1 MMKNIFKDNNKNYIY
16 GGLYG
21 SSGAYIISKL
31 SKDFKN
37 IVIILDNNNEINN
50 LCNELRIFIDKNIY
64 INKFLDI
71 ESLPY
76 EEIIMDND
84 IISSRIQA
92 YNNILNYDQN
102 ITIASYS
109 SIIKKI
115 SPDIKKNNFF
125 NEINY
130 NYTYNNLIHIINELN
145 YERTEKVLNKGE
157 YAIRGPIIDVFSMVE
172 DEPIRVTFDD
182 KKIET
187 IKTFN
192 IHTQKT
198 KLLLNKFIL
207 SYYSEIIIDDDV
219 IKNYKVKSKKLFD
232 NEYLED
238 IEFSKITN
246 KINYPSSYN
255 ILPLLYNNTL
265 TLFDLLPN
273 NGIFLT
279 TKDIK
284 REISKIN
291 KRFLEYYKTYRNTK
305 YILKP
310 DNIIIN
316 YNEFLK
322 LIANYKKI
330 NLSNYKIIEN
340 ENNYNASIKKL
351 PSVLINNTYK
361 NPFQNL
367 KKFIDNNL
375 YKILICVNRDS
386 LKIEILNFLQL
397 SSVPHQEITNIEDF
411 YHNNKKKVCVLND
424 DIDEGFIDYK
434 LKIAFVSAKDIFGIR
449 SVSVQR
455 KKKNNFIE
463 EYISDISLL
472 EIDAPIVHD
481 NYGIGRYKGLINMD
495 IEGIQTELIK
505 IEYANSDVLYIPV
518 TSINLLKK
526 YTGHNGLNIPLHTLG
541 TNHWIKIKN
550 KAKNKIND
558 IAVELLEIE
567 SKRMSSKG
575 FSFETKIRD
584 YEKFIE
590 HFPFVETEDQNKTI
604 NEVVSDMSKLKPMDR
619 IICGDVGFGKTEVI
633 MRASF
638 IASMND
644 KQTMILAPT
653 TILVEQHFK
662 TFSKRFE
669 DTAINIGKLS
679 RLQSTRERSLLLK
692 NIVDGKVDIVI
703 GTHALLSRKIIFK
716 NLKLL
721 IIDEEHKF
729 GVRAKE
735 KIKKIKENI
744 DVISLT
750 ATPIPRT
757 LNAALSQIKDLSLIE
772 TPPENRKSIVTRIL
786 KWDSDIIKDAI
797 NREINRGG
805 QIYYVHNEI
814 KTMEKVIERIRLL
827 DLKIKI
833 GKIHGQLDNKIIE
846 NEMNRFLNKEYD
858 LLLCTSIIESGL
870 DIANVNTIIINN
882 SNKFGLSQLHQIRG
896 RVGRTGRQAYAYLII
911 PEKSMITKDAQKRLE
926 AIDSVSSLGGG
937 LEIATHD
944 LEIRG
949 AGEILGEEQSGQIYE
964 VGYAM
969 FTDLL
974 NKSIKLLKTGKSEIE
989 LNDIEVDV
997 NKSCL
1002 IPSDYINDIYTRL
1015 KYYKKIS
1022 SCKNKDEINIT
1033 KDEIIDIFGPIPEF
1047 LNNLFILTM
1056 LKLQIINKNIKY
1068 IKIINEDVKI
1078 EINDF
1083 EKIKTNNIIENAK
1096 SNEMKISKDN
1106 LIHFKADDVNFEN
1119 QSKSISNI
1127 INKLF

>member
-1 MMKNIFKDNNKNYIY
+1 MMKNIFKNNDKNYIY

-21 SSGAYIISKL
+21 SSGSYVISKL

-50 LCNELRIFIDKNIY
+50 LCNELRMFIDNNVY
-64 INKFLDI
+64 VNKFLDI

-76 EEIIMDND
+76 EEIITDND
-84 IISSRIQA
+84 IISSRIQT
-92 YNNILNYDQN
+92 YSNILNHDQN

-109 SIIKKI
+109 SIIKRI

-130 NYTYNNLIHIINELN
+130 DYTYNNLTHIISELN

-157 YAIRGPIIDVFSMVE
+157 YAIRGPIIDIFSMVE

-198 KLLLNKFIL
+198 KSLLNKFIL
-207 SYYSEIIIDDDV
+207 SYYSEIIIDDNV
-219 IKNYKVKSKKLFD
+219 IKNYKAKSNKLFD
-232 NEYLED
+232 NEYAED

-255 ILPLLYNNTL
+255 ILPLLYDNTL
-265 TLFDLLPN
+265 TLFDLLPK

-279 TKDIK
+279 TKDVEK
-284 REISKIN
+284 EISKIN
-291 KRFLEYYKTYRNTK
+291 ERYLEYYEAYSNTK

-310 DNIIIN
+310 DNIIIS

-322 LIANYKKI
+322 LITDYKKV

-340 ENNYNASIKKL
+340 KNNYNAPIKKL

-367 KKFIDNNL
+367 KKFIDNDL
-375 YKILICVNRDS
+375 YKILIYVNRNS
-386 LKIEILNFLQL
+386 LKTEIVNFLESFSISYKEITDIGDFYRNKKGLYILN
-397 SSVPHQEITNIEDF
+397 DA
-411 YHNNKKKVCVLND
+411 
-424 DIDEGFIDYK
+424 IDEGFIDYK
-434 LKIAFVSAKDIFGIR
+434 LKIALISAKDIFGIR
-449 SVSVQR
+449 SVSVQK

-472 EIDAPIVHD
+472 EINAPIVHD

-505 IEYANSDVLYIPV
+505 IEYANSDILYIPV

-526 YTGHNGLNIPLHTLG
+526 YTGHNGLNTPLHSLG

-575 FSFETKIRD
+575 FSFETKAKD
-584 YEKFIE
+584 YDKFID
-590 HFPFVETEDQNKTI
+590 HFPFVETEDQNKSI
-604 NEVVSDMSKLKPMDR
+604 NEVVSDMSKIKPMDR

-644 KQTMILAPT
+644 GQTMVLAPT

-669 DTAINIGKLS
+669 NTAINIGKLS
-679 RLQSTRERSLLLK
+679 RLQSAKDKSLLLK
-692 NIVDGKVDIVI
+692 KIADGKVDIII
-703 GTHALLSRKIIFK
+703 GTHALLSRKVIFK

-744 DVISLT
+744 DVLSLT

-757 LNAALSQIKDLSLIE
+757 LNAALSQIKDLSIIE
-772 TPPENRKSIVTRIL
+772 TPPENRKSIVTRVL
-786 KWDSDIIKDAI
+786 KWDSDIVKDAI

-814 KTMEKVIERIRLL
+814 KTMDKAIEKIKLL
-827 DLKIKI
+827 GLKVKI

-846 NEMNRFLNKEYD
+846 KEMSKFLNKEYD

-911 PEKSMITKDAQKRLE
+911 PEKSMITEDAQKRLE
-926 AIDSVSSLGGG
+926 AIDSVNSLGGG

-974 NKSIKLLKTGKSEIE
+974 NKSIKLLKTGEPETE
-989 LNDIEVDV
+989 LNNIEIDI

-1002 IPSDYINDIYTRL
+1002 IPADYINDIYTRL

-1022 SCKNKDEINIT
+1022 SCKNKDEINII

-1047 LNNLFILTM
+1047 LNNLFILTV
-1056 LKLQIINKNIKY
+1056 LKLKIMNKNIKY
-1068 IKIINEDVKI
+1068 IKIINQDVKI
-1078 EINDF
+1078 EINNF
-1083 EKIKTNNIIENAK
+1083 EKIKINNIIVNAK
-1096 SNEMKISKDN
+1096 NNEMKISKDN
-1106 LIHFKADDVNFEN
+1106 LIHFKADDIDFEN

-1127 INKLF
+1127 INKVL

>member
-1 MMKNIFKDNNKNYIY
+1 MKDIFKDNNKNYIY

-21 SSGAYIISKL
+21 SSSAYIINKL
-31 SKDFKN
+31 TNDFKN
-37 IVIILDNNNEINN
+37 IIIVLDNNNEINN
-50 LCNELRIFIDKNIY
+50 LYDELKIFIDKNIY

-76 EEIIMDND
+76 EDIIIDND
-84 IISSRIQA
+84 IISSRIQT
-92 YNNILNYDQN
+92 YNNILHNNKN

-109 SIIKKI
+109 SLLKKI

-125 NEINY
+125 NIVDYE
-130 NYTYNNLIHIINELN
+130 YTYGDLITIIKKLN
-145 YERTEKVLNKGE
+145 YERVEQILNKGE
-157 YAIRGPIIDVFSMVE
+157 YAVRGPIIDIFSMAE
-172 DEPIRVTFDD
+172 NKPIRITFDD

-198 KLLLNKFIL
+198 QLILNKFIL
-207 SYYSEIIIDDDV
+207 SCYSEININDHV
-219 IKNYKVKSKKLFD
+219 IKNYKNKSKQTFD
-232 NEYLED
+232 DEYQED
-238 IEFSKITN
+238 IEFSKIIN

-255 ILPLLYNNTL
+255 ILSLLYDTTL
-265 TLFDLLPN
+265 TLFDLLPK
-273 NGIFLT
+273 NGIYLT

-284 REISKIN
+284 KEILKIN
-291 KRFLEYYKTYRNTK
+291 KMFLEYYEIHNNTK
-305 YILKP
+305 YILEP
-310 DNIIIN
+310 SDIIIN
-316 YNEFLK
+316 NGEFLK
-322 LIANYKKI
+322 LISKYKKVK
-330 NLSNYKIIEN
+330 LSNYKIIDDKN
-340 ENNYNASIKKL
+340 SYNSSIKKL

-361 NPFQNL
+361 NPFHNL
-367 KKFIDNNL
+367 KKLIDINL
-375 YKILICVNRDS
+375 YKILIFIDRES
-386 LKIEILNFLQL
+386 LRTEILNFLQL
-397 SSVPHQEITNIEDF
+397 FSIQYQEITNIKEF
-411 YHNNKKKVCVLND
+411 YLTGKKKIYIINNN
-424 DIDEGFIDYK
+424 IDEGFIDYR
-434 LKIAFVSAKDIFGIR
+434 LKIALISAKDIFGIR
-449 SVSVQR
+449 SVSIQ
-455 KKKNNFIE
+455 KKKKTNFIE

-472 EIDAPIVHD
+472 EIEAPIVHD

-505 IEYANSDVLYIPV
+505 IEYANNDILYIPV

-526 YTGHNGLNIPLHTLG
+526 YTGHNGLNIPLHSLG

-567 SKRMSSKG
+567 SKRMSGKG
-575 FSFETKIRD
+575 FSFETKIKD
-584 YEKFIE
+584 YEKFISY
-590 HFPFVETEDQNKTI
+590 FPFIETEDQTKTI
-604 NEVVSDMSKLKPMDR
+604 NEVISDMSKTKPMDR
-619 IICGDVGFGKTEVI
+619 VVCGDVGFGKTEVI
-633 MRASF
+633 MRAAF

-669 DTAINIGKLS
+669 NTAINIGKLS
-679 RLQSTRERSLLLK
+679 RLQSTKERTLLLK
-692 NIVDGKVDIVI
+692 NIVDKKVDIII
-703 GTHALLSRKIIFK
+703 GTHALLSRKVVFK

-729 GVRAKE
+729 GVTAKE

-757 LNAALSQIKDLSLIE
+757 LNAALSQIKDLSIIE
-772 TPPENRKSIVTRIL
+772 TPPENRKSIVTRVL
-786 KWDSDIIKDAI
+786 KWDSDIIKDAL

-805 QIYYVHNEI
+805 QIYFVHNEI
-814 KTMEKVIERIRLL
+814 KTMDKIIEKIKLL
-827 DLKIKI
+827 NLKIKI

-846 NEMNRFLNKEYD
+846 NEMNKFLNKEYD
-858 LLLCTSIIESGL
+858 ILICTSIIESGL
-870 DIANVNTIIINN
+870 DITNVNTIIINN

-896 RVGRTGRQAYAYLII
+896 RVGRTSRQAYAYLLI
-911 PEKSMITKDAQKRLE
+911 PEKSMITQDAQKRLE
-926 AIDSVSSLGGG
+926 AIDSVNSLGGG

-974 NKSIKLLKTGKSEIE
+974 NKSIKLLKTGESEIE
-989 LNDIEVDV
+989 LNDIEIDI

-1022 SCKNKDEINIT
+1022 LCRSIDEINII
-1033 KDEIIDIFGPIPEF
+1033 KDEMIDIFGPIPEF
-1047 LNNLFILTM
+1047 LNNLFSLTI
-1056 LKLQIINKNIKY
+1056 LKLKIINKNIKY

-1078 EINDF
+1078 EINNF
-1083 EKIKTNNIIENAK
+1083 EKIKVDNIIKNAKNNNI
-1096 SNEMKISKDN
+1096 KISKDN
-1106 LIHFKADDVNFEN
+1106 LICFQANNDNFN
-1119 QSKSISNI
+1119 DQSKSIFTI

>member
-1 MMKNIFKDNNKNYIY
+1 MMKNIFKNNDKSYIY

-21 SSGAYIISKL
+21 SSGSYVISKL

-50 LCNELRIFIDKNIY
+50 LCNELRMFIDNNVY
-64 INKFLDI
+64 VNKFLDI

-76 EEIIMDND
+76 EEIITDND
-84 IISSRIQA
+84 IISSRIQT
-92 YNNILNYDQN
+92 YSNILNHDQN

-109 SIIKKI
+109 SIIKRI

-130 NYTYNNLIHIINELN
+130 DYTYNNLTHIISELN

-157 YAIRGPIIDVFSMVE
+157 YAIRGPIIDIFSMVE

-198 KLLLNKFIL
+198 KSLLNKFIL
-207 SYYSEIIIDDDV
+207 SYYSEIIIDDNV
-219 IKNYKVKSKKLFD
+219 IKNYKAKSNKLFD
-232 NEYLED
+232 NEYAED

-255 ILPLLYNNTL
+255 ILPLLYDNTL
-265 TLFDLLPN
+265 TLFDLLPK

-279 TKDIK
+279 TKDVEK
-284 REISKIN
+284 EISKIN
-291 KRFLEYYKTYRNTK
+291 ERYLEYYEAYSNTK

-310 DNIIIN
+310 DNIIIS

-322 LIANYKKI
+322 LITDYKKV

-340 ENNYNASIKKL
+340 KNNYNAPIKKL

-367 KKFIDNNL
+367 KKFIDNDL
-375 YKILICVNRDS
+375 YKILIYVNRNS
-386 LKIEILNFLQL
+386 LKTEIVNFLEL
-397 SSVPHQEITNIEDF
+397 FSISYKEITDIGDF
-411 YHNNKKKVCVLND
+411 YRNKKGLYILND

-434 LKIAFVSAKDIFGIR
+434 LKIALISAKDIFGIR
-449 SVSVQR
+449 SVSVQK

-472 EIDAPIVHD
+472 EINAPIVHD

-505 IEYANSDVLYIPV
+505 IEYANSDILYIPV

-526 YTGHNGLNIPLHTLG
+526 YTGHNGLNTPLHSLG

-567 SKRMSSKG
+567 YKRMSSKG
-575 FSFETKIRD
+575 FSFETKAKD
-584 YEKFIE
+584 YDKFID
-590 HFPFVETEDQNKTI
+590 HFPFVETEDQNKSI
-604 NEVVSDMSKLKPMDR
+604 NEVVSDMSKIKPMDR

-644 KQTMILAPT
+644 GQTMVLAPT

-669 DTAINIGKLS
+669 NTAINIGKLS
-679 RLQSTRERSLLLK
+679 RLQSAKDKSLLLK
-692 NIVDGKVDIVI
+692 KIADGKVDIII
-703 GTHALLSRKIIFK
+703 GTHALLSRKVIFK

-744 DVISLT
+744 DVLSLT

-757 LNAALSQIKDLSLIE
+757 LNAALSQIKDLSIIE
-772 TPPENRKSIVTRIL
+772 TPPENRKSIVTRVL
-786 KWDSDIIKDAI
+786 KWDSDIVKDAI

-814 KTMEKVIERIRLL
+814 KTMDKAIEKIKLL
-827 DLKIKI
+827 GLKVKI

-846 NEMNRFLNKEYD
+846 KEMSKFLNKEYD

-911 PEKSMITKDAQKRLE
+911 PEKSMITEDAQKRLE
-926 AIDSVSSLGGG
+926 AIDSVNSLGGG

-974 NKSIKLLKTGKSEIE
+974 NKSIKLLKTGEPETE
-989 LNDIEVDV
+989 LNNIEIDI

-1002 IPSDYINDIYTRL
+1002 IPADYINDIYTRL

-1022 SCKNKDEINIT
+1022 SCKNKDEINII

-1047 LNNLFILTM
+1047 LNNLFILTI
-1056 LKLQIINKNIKY
+1056 LKLKIMNKNIKY
-1068 IKIINEDVKI
+1068 IKIINQDVKI
-1078 EINDF
+1078 EINNF
-1083 EKIKTNNIIENAK
+1083 EKIKINNIIVNAK
-1096 SNEMKISKDN
+1096 NNEMKISKDN
-1106 LIHFKADDVNFEN
+1106 LIHFKADDVDFEN

-1127 INKLF
+1127 INKVL